1 MESALLTDEDIFG
14 STPLLSDAD
23 IFGADAI
30 RRSEPE
36 TGGVLSSAG
45 NIAAGIGERIGDLG
59 GGLVRSVAG
68 MAESAGD
75 WLERRVPLGAIDIGR
90 DGVRWRPQTEEEIAA
105 PSNVTTLGQKAAR
118 ALEGVDFG
126 YEPGTSWEDV
136 KASPLKTFIP
146 LR

>member
-1 MESALLTDEDIFG
+1 
-14 STPLLSDAD
+14 
-23 IFGADAI
+23 
-30 RRSEPE
+30 
-36 TGGVLSSAG
+36 
-45 NIAAGIGERIGDLG
+45 
-59 GGLVRSVAG
+59 

-146 LR
+146 FAIEQGLISAPDAAAAIAALPVYIAARTGEMGQERAQKDGGDNTSIAELVLPQAGGNAAVM